1 MVNSNG
7 LRGKLRQASLK
18 VLGLNQFLK
27 IVINVELPMCQSSGC
42 VHLLSVGER
51 IRKVC
56 GLSICGGFNLVGS
69 ECVACF
75 TLVSLSAL
83 EAA

>member
-42 VHLLSVGER
+42 VHLLSVSQS
-51 IRKVC
+51 KFTAYLYVVD
-56 GLSICGGFNLVGS
+56 SI
-69 ECVACF
+69 
-75 TLVSLSAL
+75 
-83 EAA
+83 